1 VSPRDQRPTTPIPP
15 PDGVETGVRV
25 LESQAR
31 DRQTWAGLSADAQA
45 RALAV
50 FRQRAG
56 FCGQCGRPAQAAE
69 TACFGCAVAGVQ
81 GAEVRDR

>member
-1 VSPRDQRPTTPIPP
+1 MSTRPTLPVPP

-31 DRQTWAGLSADAQA
+31 DARTWAGLTQEQQA

-50 FRQRAG
+50 FRRSHG
-56 FCGQCGRPAQAAE
+56 LCGQCGRRALAGE
-69 TACFGCAVAGVQ
+69 GECFGCAVASVEAG
-81 GAEVRDR
+81 E

>member
-50 FRQRAG
+50 FRRSHG
-56 FCGQCGRPAQAAE
+56 MCLRCGLPAQAGE
-69 TACFGCAVAGVQ
+69 TECFGCAVD
-81 GAEVRDR
+81 GAHR